1 MAKKHLE
8 QQLNALLVVSGMLG
22 VAMLTVALFA
32 MQQSHISPYLPFALS
47 GSGLL
52 LLFTSGLVCLI
63 RTCLHR

>member
-47 GSGLL
+47 SSGMLL
-52 LLFTSGLVCLI
+52 LVTSGLIGLI
-63 RTCLHR
+63 LKCLHR